1 MEWAAKAL
9 ARATSTDADL
19 EEFKALAIFC
29 GAGLL
34 LSLAAATVFGPDFWS
49 ALF

>member
-9 ARATSTDADL
+9 ARATGTDKDV
-19 EEFKALAIFC
+19 EELKAVAIFC

-34 LSLAAATVFGPDFWS
+34 LSLSAAMVFPDLWS